1 MSLVFHQPLC
11 CWHNGGLLIDGYQHR
26 IKENRSNLA
35 DLTSESIPQANQIQV
50 PSGNKSARLS
60 AHVSRHWLGTYLHRA
75 VEMQRQDMNLSIKNK
90 NLKRHSVKWGRQTSK
105 LVIIQSDQGNN
116 RAQNQYR
123 EGSHS
128 QKRCRLNWFQ
138 WMSRNVP
145 VKTGSMSQW
154 KEGREVLGALEVLQN
169 VWS

>member
-1 MSLVFHQPLC
+1 
-11 CWHNGGLLIDGYQHR
+11 
-26 IKENRSNLA
+26 
-35 DLTSESIPQANQIQV
+35 
-50 PSGNKSARLS
+50 
-60 AHVSRHWLGTYLHRA
+60 
-75 VEMQRQDMNLSIKNK
+75 MQRQDMNLSIKNK

-128 QKRCRLNWFQ
+128 QKRCHLNWFQ